1 MSQLRLLRPRC
12 HPAPRF
18 PGAANSP
25 GCVHHLCASGR
36 GVFRSSLPG
45 PAVQRL
51 YYVLAI
57 LYELLLYYDP
67 PVLAVST
74 KERLSCRGRDQL
86 VLLVSPPPAS
96 AAACCPLCL
105 LCRLSLPLAFL
116 AFSFPAFLSRAPRSL
131 LCSSSPA
138 LPSLSFLL
146 SFPSASSPCFLSS
159 LSCSPSPRRPF
170 VFGLAAFVGGLRP
183 CFGSARSPV
192 VGGRVGSVFGWPAAS
207 CLCCCSLLL
216 KLVPSTSVRRRC
228 AWHPSICMDVFFQP
242 C

>member
-45 PAVQRL
+45 PAVQKL

-138 LPSLSFLL
+138 LSLSFSL
-146 SFPSASSPCFLSS
+146 SFPSASSPCFLPPFRVPLA
-159 LSCSPSPRRPF
+159 LSAFRLRP
-170 VFGLAAFVGGLRP
+170 GGLRRRP
-183 CFGSARSPV
+183 SSLLRFGSLA
-192 VGGRVGSVFGWPAAS
+192 GRGWACWFGVRLAC
-207 CLCCCSLLL
+207 CLLSLLL
-216 KLVPSTSVRRRC
+216 LL
-228 AWHPSICMDVFFQP
+228 AA
-242 C
+242 

>member
-57 LYELLLYYDP
+57 LYDLLLYYDP

-105 LCRLSLPLAFL
+105 LCRLSLPLAVL
-116 AFSFPAFLSRAPRSL
+116 AFSLPAFLSRAPPS

-138 LPSLSFLL
+138 LPPLSFLP

-159 LSCSPSPRRPF
+159 FSCPPRLVGLSSSAWRPSSAAFVLASVRLARRSWVGVLVRCSVGLLPLVSAAAPCCLSWSPRRQC
-170 VFGLAAFVGGLRP
+170 GG
-183 CFGSARSPV
+183 GV
-192 VGGRVGSVFGWPAAS
+192 HGI
-207 CLCCCSLLL
+207 
-216 KLVPSTSVRRRC
+216 
-228 AWHPSICMDVFFQP
+228 H
-242 C
+242 